1 MDYQQATEYLDSH
14 VGLGVHPGLER
25 ISALLELM
33 GHPERNHPFIH
44 ITGSNGK
51 TSTAR
56 FVTALT
62 VAHGYSTGTFISPHL
77 ERVEER
83 ISMNGVPTTEEQF
96 AQAVTDLA
104 AFVEVF
110 AKKGERPTFFEL
122 TAALAFSWFAAE
134 GTDLAAIEVG
144 LGGRLDATNAADGAV
159 AVLTS
164 VSIEHTEYLGPTLA
178 GIATEKLAIAKPD
191 SVLVT
196 GAIPAE
202 LVPLA
207 EQAAARVG
215 IPHRHLGR
223 EFRPVEVEQAVGGWL
238 FEGAG
243 VLASYP
249 DLHLP
254 VLGRHQVDN
263 FMVAIAGVESLFGR
277 ALDQEAVKRGAASA
291 TSPGRME
298 LIAYSPRVLLDGAHN
313 PEGFSVLAESLAIE
327 FPTAK
332 WVLVLGVMGE
342 KAIDQ
347 MIPPLAG
354 RLARIVATSVHTPRA
369 WAPEVLAERVR
380 QITDVPVTA
389 AGDVQEALAEAR
401 DAAGTEHG
409 VLVAGSLSLVGAAR
423 ATLAGRSQPQRGERS

>member
-1 MDYQQATEYLDSH
+1 
-14 VGLGVHPGLER
+14 
-25 ISALLELM
+25 M

-164 VSIEHTEYLGPTLA
+164 VSIEH
-178 GIATEKLAIAKPD
+178 
-191 SVLVT
+191 
-196 GAIPAE
+196 
-202 LVPLA
+202 
-207 EQAAARVG
+207 
-215 IPHRHLGR
+215 GR
-223 EFRPVEVEQAVGGWL
+223 
-238 FEGAG
+238 
-243 VLASYP
+243 
-249 DLHLP
+249 
-254 VLGRHQVDN
+254 
-263 FMVAIAGVESLFGR
+263 
-277 ALDQEAVKRGAASA
+277 
-291 TSPGRME
+291 
-298 LIAYSPRVLLDGAHN
+298 
-313 PEGFSVLAESLAIE
+313 
-327 FPTAK
+327 
-332 WVLVLGVMGE
+332 
-342 KAIDQ
+342 
-347 MIPPLAG
+347 
-354 RLARIVATSVHTPRA
+354 
-369 WAPEVLAERVR
+369 
-380 QITDVPVTA
+380 
-389 AGDVQEALAEAR
+389 
-401 DAAGTEHG
+401 
-409 VLVAGSLSLVGAAR
+409 
-423 ATLAGRSQPQRGERS
+423 RSSS